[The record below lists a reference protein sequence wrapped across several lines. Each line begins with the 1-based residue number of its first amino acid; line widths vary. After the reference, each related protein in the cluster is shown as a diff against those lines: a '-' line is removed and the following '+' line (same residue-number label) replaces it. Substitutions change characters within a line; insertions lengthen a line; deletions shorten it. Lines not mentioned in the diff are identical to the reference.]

1 MATWLH
7 NKLLTVVPNISQ
19 SRCNQYA
26 GLQGLLKVYET
37 EPENSE
43 RLFELMKEVQE
54 FGLPPSD
61 IVVEIAPDL
70 SLDED
75 GVPQLKSLQDCCVM

>member
-1 MATWLH
+1 MARWMH
-7 NKLLTVVPNISQ
+7 NELLTVVSRISH
-19 SRCNQYA
+19 SRSSQYA

-37 EPENSE
+37 EPDNSE

-61 IVVEIAPDL
+61 IVADIAPDL

-75 GVPQLKSLQDCCVM
+75 GIPQLKSLQDCSVM